1 MDESL
6 SRVWLFAAPWTVAHL
21 ASLSMGF
28 SRQEYWSG
36 LPCPSPGDLP
46 DPGIEPR
53 SPESPA
59 LADSLSLCHLGNKHL
74 SVFLSEATQVHC
86 THTQQQSPGQHL
98 VRAAQGPPSIC
109 RETPH
114 FNISPLSF
122 PGDIS
127 LLGTVC
133 CLCVCV
139 CVSVK
144 DTEEMGVEIKVWE
157 KEFIIIF
164 LWFPVTISSATVVSK
179 TQQHCGKRG
188 CVHLWGI
195 LYQMNK
201 TWEQC
206 AAFKYNLSL
215 LHTTHKL
222 DA

>member
-1 MDESL
+1 MGCHALLQGIFLTQGSNLDLLSL
-6 SRVWLFAAPWTVAHL
+6 LHWQILYHCATWETNTYPFSFQRLHRFTAHTPNSRAQANI
-21 ASLSMGF
+21 
-28 SRQEYWSG
+28 WSEQRR
-36 LPCPSPGDLP
+36 DLP
-46 DPGIEPR
+46 PSAGKPHILTSLL
-53 SPESPA
+53 SP
-59 LADSLSLCHLGNKHL
+59 SLGT
-74 SVFLSEATQVHC
+74 SVFQALFVA
-86 THTQQQSPGQHL
+86 
-98 VRAAQGPPSIC
+98 
-109 RETPH
+109 
-114 FNISPLSF
+114 
-122 PGDIS
+122 
-127 LLGTVC
+127 
-133 CLCVCV
+133 CVCV

-179 TQQHCGKRG
+179 TQQHCGKKG